1 MQNSVNTTPSQV
13 THTPKNN
20 NAAGSRNTLC
30 NDTCTPRALCVTPS
44 SPRAKPNTPSMIGKP
59 SVAGCNETCTPGD
72 LNVTPSGQRKET
84 ATPCN
89 RVVRYPIPST
99 PCNITSQ
106 QRNPNIAG
114 IYGMAIHSTPVTITS
129 LPGIPTGECCLF
141 ERVYR
146 SLVRLVNNCL
156 HLWSF
161 SIPQDERGLKG
172 VQLKL

>member
-1 MQNSVNTTPSQV
+1 MTLMQNSVNTTPSQV

-114 IYGMAIHSTPVTITS
+114 IIRNGNTQHTSYHHKSARNSNWWVLLVWTS
-129 LPGIPTGECCLF
+129 LPFACTTCE
-141 ERVYR
+141 
-146 SLVRLVNNCL
+146 
-156 HLWSF
+156 
-161 SIPQDERGLKG
+161 
-172 VQLKL
+172 QLPALMKF